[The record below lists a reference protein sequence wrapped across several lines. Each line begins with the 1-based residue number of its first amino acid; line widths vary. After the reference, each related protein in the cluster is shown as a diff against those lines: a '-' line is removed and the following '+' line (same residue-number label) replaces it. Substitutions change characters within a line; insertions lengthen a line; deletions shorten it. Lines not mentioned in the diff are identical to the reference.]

1 MSSAAPAL
9 AETPHPNILLIV
21 ADDLGLGDL
30 AQTPN
35 INTLAAQGMRFSRFY
50 TDSTCSASRAALLTG
65 QNPARLGF
73 HPVAR
78 GIDPDVITMPEWF
91 RMQGYS
97 THHIG
102 KWHIG
107 ELNAAAKPVEQGFD
121 TSFGFLNQW
130 FLQGPDA
137 NGKPV
142 LRPPVYDNPW
152 LESESGEWRQYSG
165 YLPDILTQ
173 RAAENIVALATTKQP
188 WFMLYATLLPHSPL
202 HVPPKVGGLKNENNE
217 TDDQKYAAMLR
228 HLDKNISELMSA
240 LEKSGQRDNTIIVF
254 LSDNGAP
261 EKRSGS
267 NGGFDGGKAHYSEGA
282 VRTPM
287 IWVDAGRT
295 QPASLDERAIAIA
308 DVFPTL
314 AASIG
319 APLPFKTDGIDF
331 NNLANSKVINERP
344 LYWMSRG
351 SSSMLSSDKLWRVVD
366 EWMFREKQS
375 FQLLRINS
383 DTVADKS
390 NWRYW
395 YFSLVSGVQQDFL
408 VWLDDVSRT
417 QVKQESANKITS
429 NDFLRTPLK
438 EWDFYIAAWQEEDKK
453 NTEQALVERVLVEQV
468 LAEQEGVWSLSY
480 SAGKKLLSID
490 MYGHQWQVPFVMPQG
505 CVMIGLNADV
515 YDRYTNIS
523 DTLNS
528 TKLLLSVNGKEVART
543 EWKIDSLANVEVTEP
558 TWLGISA
565 AGDKAW
571 QGKLSKPAFYHRANK
586 IGEWPYLIDELALQR
601 ELCASSDGV
610 KN

>member
-1 MSSAAPAL
+1 MSSAEPAL

-35 INTLAAQGMRFSRFY
+35 INTLAARGMRFSRFY

-65 QNPARLGF
+65 QYPARLGF

-78 GIDPDVITMPEWF
+78 GIDPDAITMPEWF

-107 ELNAAAKPVEQGFD
+107 ELNAEAKPVAQGFD

-130 FLQGPDA
+130 FLQGPDT
-137 NGKPV
+137 NGRPV

-152 LESESGEWRQYSG
+152 LESEGGEWRQYSG

-173 RAAENIVALATTKQP
+173 RATENIAALAATKQP
-188 WFMLYATLLPHSPL
+188 WFMWYATPLPHSPL
-202 HVPPKVGGLKNENNE
+202 HTPPDAGGLNNENNK
-217 TDDQKYAAMLR
+217 TDDQKYSAMLR
-228 HLDKNISELMSA
+228 HLDKNIGELISA
-240 LEKSGQRDNTIIVF
+240 LDKSGQRDNTIIVF

-267 NGGFDGGKAHYSEGA
+267 NAGFDGGKAHYSEGA

-287 IWVDAGRT
+287 IWVDAGHAT
-295 QPASLDERAIAIA
+295 PASLDERTITIA
-308 DVFPTL
+308 DIFPTL
-314 AASIG
+314 AANIG
-319 APLPFKTDGIDF
+319 APLPFKTDGVDF
-331 NNLANSKVINERP
+331 NNLANSKLINERP

-351 SSSMLSSDKLWRVVD
+351 SSSMLSADKLWRAVD

-375 FQLLRINS
+375 FQLLRINADAVS
-383 DTVADKS
+383 DKS

-395 YFSLVSGVQQDFL
+395 YFAIVSGMQQGFL
-408 VWLDDVSRT
+408 AWLDDVSRT

-438 EWDFYIAAWQEEDKK
+438 EWDFYIAAWHEDKK
-453 NTEQALVERVLVEQV
+453 NTERVLVEQV
-468 LAEQEGVWSLSY
+468 LAEQAGVWSLRY
-480 SAGKKLLSID
+480 NTEKKLLSID
-490 MYGHQWQVPFVMPQG
+490 MHGHQWQVPFVMPRG

-515 YDRYTNIS
+515 YDRYTNIG

-543 EWKIDSLANVEVTEP
+543 EWKIDSLANVKITEP

-565 AGDKAW
+565 AGDNAW
-571 QGKLSKPAFYHRANK
+571 QGKLSKPALYHRANK
-586 IGEWPYLIDELALQR
+586 VGEWPYFIDELALQG
-601 ELCASSDGV
+601 ELCASNDGV